1 MSGSAT
7 VQGAFERAVAE
18 HRAGRIRQA
27 SQLYGEVL
35 RRDPEHEQALF
46 LVAAISL
53 EAGRLD
59 EAGRVL
65 RGLVER
71 HPQNAVYWTNF
82 GETLRRQA
90 DYEGAANALSRAV
103 ALKPDLPPAHFN
115 LGLVMKQLAEH
126 GLSLQAFE
134 RAAELKPNNAQLER
148 ALLNVLEPKTA
159 LAHHERSLG
168 LVELGRFD
176 EAIDSSRRALALE
189 PRSAALHTGLAS
201 ALVEVGLLDEG
212 LAAYREAVALDE
224 QDYLAHSNL
233 VFLLAFQPG
242 VSAQVILD
250 EACAWAQRHAQ
261 PLARHVRAH
270 DNEPEPERRLR
281 VGYVSSNFN
290 QHCQALFTLPL
301 LEHHDRQNFELWA
314 YASQSNADA
323 VTAALRSQFEHWHDI
338 SSLDAVVA
346 AQLIREHRID
356 ILVDLTMHM
365 SVTQLPVFACKPAPI
380 QIAWLAYPGTTGLA
394 TMDYRIT
401 DRHLDPPDLPAQPY
415 AEPSLVLPDT
425 FWCYRAGDDAPS
437 VTELPA
443 LTQGYVTFGCL
454 NSFWKL
460 NDATLRLW
468 ARVLTALPESR
479 LLLLA
484 PDGAARARVLA
495 TLASA
500 GVDAGRV
507 RFAARRPRREY
518 LELYRELDVCLD
530 ALPYNGHTTSLDA
543 FFMGVPVVTLVG
555 DTVVGRAGLC
565 QALNLGL
572 PQLVA
577 ETPDAFV
584 DAATG
589 LASDFDALASLR
601 AGLRDRMQRSPLMDA
616 PRFAANLEA
625 KFREAWRHWCEQD
638 R

>member
-1 MSGSAT
+1 MSSRAT
-7 VQGAFERAVAE
+7 VQGAFEQAVAE
-18 HRAGRIRQA
+18 HRAGRVLQA
-27 SQLYGEVL
+27 RQLYGEVL
-35 RRDPEHEQALF
+35 RREPEHEQALF

-71 HPQNAVYWTNF
+71 HPKNAVYWTNF

-90 DYEGAANALSRAV
+90 DYEAAANALSCAV
-103 ALKPDLPPAHFN
+103 ALKPDLPQAHFN
-115 LGLVMKQLAEH
+115 LGLVLKQLAEP

-134 RAAELKPNNAQLER
+134 RAAELKPSNAQLQR

-176 EAIDSSRRALALE
+176 EAIESSRRALALE

-212 LAAYREAVALDE
+212 LVVYRQAIALDE
-224 QDYLAHSNL
+224 RDYLAHSNL
-233 VFLLAFQPG
+233 VFLLAFQAG
-242 VSAQVILD
+242 VSAEVMLE
-250 EACAWAQRHAQ
+250 EARAWVQRHAQ
-261 PLARHVRAH
+261 PLVRQVRAH
-270 DNEPEPERRLR
+270 DNEPKPERRLR
-281 VGYVSSNFN
+281 IGYVSSNFN

-301 LEHHDRQNFELWA
+301 LENHDRQGFELWA
-314 YASQSNADA
+314 YSSHARTDA
-323 VTAALRSQFEHWHDI
+323 VTAELRGHFEHWHDI
-338 SSLDAVVA
+338 SSLDALA
-346 AQLIREHRID
+346 AAELMREHRID

-365 SVTQLPVFACKPAPI
+365 SVTQLPIFACKPAPV

-394 TMDYRIT
+394 TVDYRVT

-415 AEPSLVLPDT
+415 AERSLVLPET
-425 FWCYRAGDDAPS
+425 FWCYRAGDDAPP

-443 LTQGYVTFGCL
+443 LDKGYVTFGCL

-460 NDATLRLW
+460 NDTTLRLW
-468 ARVLTALPESR
+468 ARVLTALPDSR

-484 PDGAARARVLA
+484 PEGAARARVLE
-495 TLASA
+495 TLANA
-500 GVDAGRV
+500 GVDARRI
-507 RFAARRPRREY
+507 RFAARRPRHDY
-518 LELYRELDVCLD
+518 LELYCQLDVCLD

-577 ETPDAFV
+577 ETPEAFV
-584 DAATG
+584 SAATR
-589 LASDFDALASLR
+589 LASDRDELASLR
-601 AGLRDRMQRSPLMDA
+601 KGLRDRMRKSPLMDA

-625 KFREAWRHWCEQD
+625 KFREAWRHWCE
-638 R
+638 RAE